1 MKRSILLLVIVSVF
15 ALTLLIPSLSKA
27 SSSQVLSTVTF
38 EFDGM
43 MGLFMG
49 SSEKVTLG
57 LLNAHHHTPE
67 MAIYKL
73 IGGEKREVARFR
85 GDQLK
90 RTINIWVTGSTQ
102 RPFQYLAMEGREKD
116 EQDFRWTLDIEGE
129 LYKRKLKIKEDSFF
143 AKVHFKSGVFYSK
156 SLSEYRTKFTSE
168 DGRVLPFDR
177 QVGTPASKIDLT
189 SGQALVIQGL
199 EEPITLNAQSGT
211 SYFVDLT
218 NLPPQEMMSIEHF
231 EFYYESIDEQLPK
244 YTPFIAEKSFFK
256 ASSFCTPLIFSLSGL
271 N

>member
-1 MKRSILLLVIVSVF
+1 
-15 ALTLLIPSLSKA
+15 
-27 SSSQVLSTVTF
+27 VTF

-49 SSEKVTLG
+49 SSEKVTVG
-57 LLNAHHHTPE
+57 LLDAHHHRPE

-73 IGGEKREVARFR
+73 TGGEKREVARFR

-90 RTINIWVTGSTQ
+90 RTINISVVGGSGSQ

-129 LYKRKLKIKEDSFF
+129 LYGRKLKIKQDSFF
-143 AKVHFKSGVFYSK
+143 AKVHFKTGVFYSG

-177 QVGTPASKIDLT
+177 RVGTPASKIDLS
-189 SGQALVIQGL
+189 SGQALVIEGL
-199 EEPITLNAQSGT
+199 AEPVTLNAQSGT

-218 NLPPQEMMSIEHF
+218 NLPPQEMMSIQHF

-244 YTPFIAEKSFFK
+244 YTPFIAEKSVFK
-256 ASSFCTPLIFSLSGL
+256 RSSLCTPLTFSLSDL